1 MKKELRDYQL
11 DLSQKAVEIL
21 RDKKIVYLNF
31 SVRTGK
37 TATALETCRLFGAK
51 KVLFLTKKKA
61 ITSIL
66 NDYMDFG
73 YKFDLRV
80 INNESLSKVIG
91 NDFDVVIQDE
101 AHGMGAFPKPS
112 NKTKEF
118 KARFSRIPL
127 ILLSGT
133 MASESYSQVYHQFY
147 LSAYSPFN
155 QYKNFYA
162 WCKVFTQPSLK
173 YVSYGTIND
182 YSCAKIDLIDA
193 VIQPYILKFTQSD
206 AGFESK
212 VNEKVIYFDSCNK
225 NIIDRLKKDLVVE
238 GKNEVILA
246 DTSIKLMQKIHQLE
260 NGTCKFES
268 GNSMILDNS
277 KALFIAEHFKGKK
290 LAIFYYYI
298 EEFHLLQFTFP
309 NHTTSIE
316 EFNTT
321 DKHYL
326 GQAYSS
332 SMGINL
338 SAADCLI
345 FYNLGYSGT
354 NFLQG
359 RDRLTTQTRKENDV
373 YFVYGKGSLTEQI
386 HRVVSQKKNFTE
398 AQFKKY
404 I

>member
-1 MKKELRDYQL
+1 MKTLRDYQL

-21 RDKKIVYLNF
+21 RNKKIVYLNF

-37 TATALETCRLFGAK
+37 TATALETCRLYGAK

-61 ITSIL
+61 ISSIQD
-66 NDYMDFG
+66 DYRAFG
-73 YKFDLRV
+73 YTFDLTV
-80 INNESLSKVIG
+80 INNESLAKVTD

-101 AHGMGAFPKPS
+101 AHSMGAFPKPS
-112 NKTKEF
+112 NRVKDF
-118 KARFSRIPL
+118 KKRFSRIPL

-162 WCKVFTQPSLK
+162 WSKTFTQPSLK

-225 NIIDRLKKDLVVE
+225 KVIDRLKKDSIVE

-246 DTSIKLMQKIHQLE
+246 DSGVKMMSKIHQLE
-260 NGTCKFES
+260 SGTVKFES
-268 GNSMILDNS
+268 NNSMILDNS

-298 EEFHLLQFTFP
+298 EEFHLLQFAFP
-309 NHTTSIE
+309 NHTTNID
-316 EFNTT
+316 EFNST
-321 DKHYL
+321 DKHYI
-326 GQAYSS
+326 GQQYSS
-332 SMGINL
+332 AMGINL
-338 SAADCLI
+338 SSADCLI
-345 FYNLGYSGT
+345 LFNFGFSGT
-354 NFLQG
+354 NYIQSI
-359 RDRLTTQTRKENDV
+359 DRLTTKDRKENDV

-386 HRVVSQKKNFTE
+386 HNVVKQKKNFTLK
-398 AQFKKY
+398 QFEKC
-404 I
+404 

>member
-1 MKKELRDYQL
+1 MKKLRDYQI

-21 RDKKIVYLNF
+21 RYKKIVYLNF

-37 TATALETCRLFGAK
+37 SATALETCRLYGAK

-61 ITSIL
+61 ISSIQD
-66 NDYMDFG
+66 DYRDFG
-73 YKFDLRV
+73 YTFDLTV
-80 INNESLSKVIG
+80 VNNESLAKVTD
-91 NDFDVVIQDE
+91 NYFDVVIQDE

-112 NKTKEF
+112 NRVKDF
-118 KARFSRIPL
+118 KKRFSRIPL

-133 MASESYSQVYHQFY
+133 IASESYSQVYHQFY

-162 WCKVFTQPSLK
+162 WSKTFTQPSLK

-193 VIQPYILKFTQSD
+193 VIQPYILKFTQEN

-225 NIIDRLKKDLVVE
+225 KVIDRLKKDSIVE

-246 DTSIKLMQKIHQLE
+246 DSGVKMMSKIHQLE
-260 NGTCKFES
+260 SGTVKFES
-268 GNSMILDNS
+268 NNSMILDNS

-298 EEFHLLQFTFP
+298 EEFHLLQFAFP
-309 NHTTSIE
+309 NHTTNID
-316 EFNTT
+316 EFNST
-321 DKHYL
+321 DKHYI
-326 GQAYSS
+326 GQQYSS
-332 SMGINL
+332 AMGINL

-345 FYNLGYSGT
+345 LFNFGFSGT
-354 NFLQG
+354 NYIQSI
-359 RDRLTTQTRKENDV
+359 DRLTTKDRKENDV
-373 YFVYGKGSLTEQI
+373 YFVYGKGSLTEKI
-386 HRVVSQKKNFTE
+386 HQVVKQKKNFTLK
-398 AQFKKY
+398 QFEK
-404 I
+404 

>member
-1 MKKELRDYQL
+1 MKTLRDYQL

-21 RDKKIVYLNF
+21 RDKKIVYLQF

-37 TATALETCRLFGAK
+37 TATALETCRLYGAK

-101 AHGMGAFPKPS
+101 AHSMGAFPKPS
-112 NKTKEF
+112 NRVKDF
-118 KARFSRIPL
+118 KKRFSRIPL

-162 WCKVFTQPSLK
+162 WCKVFTTPNMI
-173 YVSYGTIND
+173 YTSYGPAKD

-193 VIQPYILKFTQSD
+193 VIQPYILKFTQEN

-225 NIIDRLKKDLVVE
+225 KVIDRLKKDSIVE

-246 DTSIKLMQKIHQLE
+246 DSGVKMMSKIHQLE
-260 NGTCKFES
+260 SGTVKFES
-268 GNSMILDNS
+268 NNSMILDNS

-298 EEFHLLQFTFP
+298 EEFHLLQFAFP
-309 NHTTSIE
+309 NHTTNIE

-321 DKHYL
+321 DKHYI
-326 GQAYSS
+326 GQQYSS
-332 SMGINL
+332 AMGINL

-345 FYNLGYSGT
+345 LFNFGFSGT
-354 NFLQG
+354 NYIQSI
-359 RDRLTTQTRKENDV
+359 DRLTTKDRKENDV
-373 YFVYGKGSLTEQI
+373 YFVYGK
-386 HRVVSQKKNFTE
+386 FD
-398 AQFKKY
+398 
-404 I
+404 

>member
-1 MKKELRDYQL
+1 MKKELRSYQL
-11 DLSQKAVEIL
+11 ELSKKAVEIL

-37 TATALETCRLFGAK
+37 TATALETCRLYGAK

-61 ITSIL
+61 ITSIQ

-73 YKFDLRV
+73 YKFDLRI

-101 AHGMGAFPKPS
+101 AHGMASFPKPS
-112 NKTKEF
+112 NKAKEF

-133 MASESYSQVYHQFY
+133 MAAESYSQVYHQFY
-147 LSAYSPFN
+147 LSAYSPFS

-162 WCKVFTQPSLK
+162 WSKVFTQPTLK

-182 YSCAKIDLIDA
+182 YSCAKIDLIDL
-193 VIQPYILKFTQSD
+193 VIQPYILKFTQEN

-225 NIIDRLKKDLVVE
+225 KIIDKLKKDNIVE
-238 GKNEVILA
+238 GKEEVILA
-246 DTSIKLMQKIHQLE
+246 DSGVKMMSKLHQLE
-260 NGTCKFES
+260 SGTIKFES
-268 GNSMILDNS
+268 GNSMVIDNS
-277 KALFIAEHFKGKK
+277 KALFIAEHFKSKK

-298 EEFHLLQFTFP
+298 EEFHLLQFAFP
-309 NHTTSIE
+309 NHTTDIE

-321 DKHYL
+321 DKHYI
-326 GQAYSS
+326 GQQYSS
-332 SMGINL
+332 AMGINL
-338 SAADCLI
+338 SSADCLV
-345 FYNLGYSGT
+345 FFNFGFSGT
-354 NFLQG
+354 NYIQSI
-359 RDRLTTQTRKENDV
+359 DRLTTISRKENDV
-373 YFVYGKGSLTEQI
+373 YFIYGKGSLTEQI
-386 HRVVSQKKNFTE
+386 HQVVKQKKTFTLK
-398 AQFKKY
+398 QFEKC
-404 I
+404 